1 MINEIRWIAADR
13 KALPGLVAEGVIPD
27 EVDEIQHPLTLAAE
41 VFVGCVQSDG
51 RPIPVLAVL
60 NSAASREILAW
71 LATYSAASFPL
82 SQSFRSISSNDLEE
96 GDTTRLGNGAN
107 PNLGYWP
114 SIVLG
119 ELLGQGEYSADLEG
133 VALSRANACYTFAR
147 AKAHSIYHGSS
158 RWSLAC
164 IERLRTLETD
174 GLFVKRSISVD
185 DLRPIWDWATIEST
199 TDSALKEVIH
209 AISSIIDGESSSPIR
224 IDTPAL
230 RLTGLNPT
238 VLGVGPMEGRV
249 REFESFLGSMRGAV
263 DDTNARTAAML
274 VAAAATLVGNGTS
287 HISLLEEFG
296 KRLPAVFAW
305 FGFFAAVV
313 GPKCWDPA
321 WNRATNSVARLLK
334 SRFDLTDPPTF
345 DLSWVEYD
353 FVRAVAKPRD
363 FISHIPKMY
372 PRLLS
377 IEVIPGA
384 ACQFRIGGEPQ
395 SAAVQN
401 TARREFIREN
411 NVSLSQG
418 ALHQVTLSL
427 LEVEHMLANARAIV
441 QKSIV
446 QIGTPSQ
453 GGLFDTPKKSTKKS
467 KQIKSD

>member
-1 MINEIRWIAADR
+1 MINEIRWIAVDR

-27 EVDEIQHPLTLAAE
+27 KVEEVQHPLTLAAE
-41 VFVGCVQSDG
+41 VFVGCVHSEG
-51 RPIPVLAVL
+51 RSIPALAVL
-60 NSAASREILAW
+60 NSNTSREVLAW
-71 LATYSAASFPL
+71 LATYSAASFPI
-82 SQSFRSISSNDLEE
+82 SQSFRTISSNDLGEE
-96 GDTTRLGNGAN
+96 DTTSAGAVAYSS
-107 PNLGYWP
+107 LGYWP

-119 ELLGQGEYSADLEG
+119 ELLGQGEYTTDLEG

-158 RWSLAC
+158 KWSVAC
-164 IERLRTLETD
+164 VERLRALEAD
-174 GLFVKRSISVD
+174 GLFVRRSISVD

-199 TDSALKEVIH
+199 TDSALKDVVE
-209 AISSIIDGESSSPIR
+209 AISYVIDGESSSSPKIG
-224 IDTPAL
+224 TPSL

-238 VLGVGPMEGRV
+238 LLGVGPMEGRV
-249 REFESFLGSMRGAV
+249 REFESFLASMRGAV

-296 KRLPAVFAW
+296 KRLPTVFAW
-305 FGFFAAVV
+305 FGLFAAVI

-321 WNRATNSVARLLK
+321 WNRATNSVARLLR

-363 FISHIPKMY
+363 FVSHIPKLY

-377 IEVIPGA
+377 IEVIPGV
-384 ACQFRIGGEPQ
+384 ACQFRIGGDVQ
-395 SAAVQN
+395 STAPQN
-401 TARREFIREN
+401 TPRKESGREH
-411 NVSLSQG
+411 VVPHQG
-418 ALHQVTLSL
+418 ALHQATLNL
-427 LEVEHMLANARAIV
+427 LEVEHMLANARAMV
-441 QKSIV
+441 QKSIN

-453 GGLFDTPKKSTKKS
+453 PGLFDPPKRATRKS
-467 KQIKSD
+467 KQSKLD